1 MGNRSEEFPLPALIL
16 NSSKVQEIIPHTLTV
31 IGGAVYMC
39 VCVCVCARACV
50 VANAVAG
57 L

>member
-16 NSSKVQEIIPHTLTV
+16 NSSKVQEIIPHTLKV
-31 IGGAVYMC
+31 KGGA
-39 VCVCVCARACV
+39 VCVCVCV